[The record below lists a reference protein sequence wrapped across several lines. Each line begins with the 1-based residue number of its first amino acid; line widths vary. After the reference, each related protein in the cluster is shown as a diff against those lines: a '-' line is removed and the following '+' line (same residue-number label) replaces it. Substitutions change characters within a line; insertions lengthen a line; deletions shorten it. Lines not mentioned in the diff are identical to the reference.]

1 MMRKVTIIIPVY
13 NTEKYVIR
21 CLDSIKDQKYEDIQV
36 IIVNDGSTD
45 NSEEIIIEYI
55 NKNRF
60 FAEYYKK
67 DNGGLSS
74 ARNYGLKYVKGKY
87 LLFLDSDDYL
97 TSNAIE
103 CFVSKSDGMNIVIG
117 DFIDEKP
124 SGERKQQKYPY
135 FDVIKFHNMNNLD
148 YYRFLYE
155 SRYGISAC
163 NKLYD
168 YEFLKNT
175 NVKFQ
180 KNSEIYAEDLLFN
193 LKLLKY
199 NPTIKILHEGTY
211 YYYQNNT
218 SITHTY
224 KGDLAKRF
232 SALISDYYQ
241 YNLYDFRG
249 VAFAIA
255 NAINTIC
262 AQERKILDSIKELKI
277 FQKGLEEGIKTNRK
291 KLLESVE
298 GLPISRK
305 IDYSISIKFIF
316 CNVFI
321 IGLYQSIKRRLIK

>member
-1 MMRKVTIIIPVY
+1 MNKVTIIIPVY

-21 CLDSIKDQKYEDIQV
+21 CLDSIKNQKYENIQV
-36 IIVNDGSTD
+36 IIINDGSTD
-45 NSEEIIIEYI
+45 NSEKIILEYI
-55 NKNRF
+55 NKNSF

-74 ARNYGLKYVKGKY
+74 ARNYGLEYVKGEY

-97 TSNAIE
+97 TSDAIE
-103 CFVSKSDGMNIVIG
+103 CFMSKSEGMNIVIG

-124 SGERKQQKYPY
+124 SGARKQQEYPY
-135 FDVIKFHNMNNLD
+135 FDVIKFRNMNNLD

-168 YEFLKNT
+168 FEFLKNT

-199 NPTIKILHEGTY
+199 NPTIKVLHKGTY

-224 KGDLAKRF
+224 KNDLAKRF

-241 YNLYDFRG
+241 YNSCDFRG
-249 VAFAIA
+249 VSFAIG
-255 NAINTIC
+255 NAVNTIC
-262 AQERKILDSIKELKI
+262 AQERKVISSIKEVKI
-277 FQKGLEEGIKTNRK
+277 FQKGLDQEIKTNRK
-291 KLLESVE
+291 KLLKAVE
-298 GLPISRK
+298 GLPILRK
-305 IDYSISIKFIF
+305 IDYSVSIRFDF
-316 CNVFI
+316 CSIFI
-321 IGLYQSIKRRLIK
+321 IGLYQNIKRRLIK